1 MTRTSRP
8 SLSEFVLGLVFP
20 KRKQAITRKSKPCLK
35 TPIWHKLT
43 LADCSVFPIHIVAG
57 YISTTHSTTLDN
69 NHRLDNYLT
78 HPSNMSRLSN
88 SSHSSLSSLAE
99 SSAPFSPDTAYS
111 PPTSPSVETFGLAEY
126 YPLDDGKV
134 YVMVIGG
141 LGYIGSHTTLELL
154 KEGYNV
160 IVIDD
165 LSNCFEN
172 VLDRI
177 RLLAADHCRSNGI
190 FLPSLRF
197 HKLDYKSPAMHRLFA
212 TYNARRSIISGVI
225 HFAAFKSVSESIDN
239 PLAYYKNNVGGLVDL
254 LMTVQQNGI
263 KNFVFSSSATVYG
276 SKANEGKPLR
286 EQDLVHFD
294 EVTTDEEGNQSVRP
308 NGTLG
313 LTSPYGRTKYFSE
326 AILADMA
333 RADPTMRITA
343 LRYFNPV
350 GCHPSGLLR
359 EDPRQKPTNL
369 FPVIASVIKG
379 SKSTLE
385 IFGSDWETRDGTAV
399 RDFIHV
405 VDLARGHVAALA
417 ATNSQSSRTSAFE
430 TYNLGTGNGMSVAE
444 VVESFEK
451 ASNIKVPAVRA
462 PRRKG
467 DVGSC
472 IAATESAEKNLG
484 FTTARGVDE
493 CCRDTWKAL
502 NMPIA
507 DYC

>member
-1 MTRTSRP
+1 
-8 SLSEFVLGLVFP
+8 
-20 KRKQAITRKSKPCLK
+20 
-35 TPIWHKLT
+35 
-43 LADCSVFPIHIVAG
+43 
-57 YISTTHSTTLDN
+57 
-69 NHRLDNYLT
+69 
-78 HPSNMSRLSN
+78 
-88 SSHSSLSSLAE
+88 
-99 SSAPFSPDTAYS
+99 
-111 PPTSPSVETFGLAEY
+111 
-126 YPLDDGKV
+126 
-134 YVMVIGG
+134 MVIGG

-160 IVIDD
+160 IVVDD

-177 RLLAADHCRSNGI
+177 DLLAADHCRNNGI
-190 FLPSLRF
+190 FLPTLRF
-197 HKLDYKSPAMHRLFA
+197 HKLDYTSPAMHRLFA

-239 PLAYYKNNVGGLVDL
+239 PLAYYRNNVGGLVDL
-254 LMTVQQNGI
+254 LLTIQQNCI

-276 SKANEGKPLR
+276 SKANEGKPLQ
-286 EQDLVHFD
+286 EQDLIHFD
-294 EVTTDEEGNQSVRP
+294 EVTTDAEGNQTLRP

-313 LTSPYGRTKYFSE
+313 LSSPYGRTKYFSE

-379 SKSTLE
+379 SKPSLE
-385 IFGSDWETRDGTAV
+385 IFGSDWDTRDGTAV

-405 VDLARGHVAALA
+405 MDLARGHVAALA
-417 ATNSQSSRTSAFE
+417 AIHSECPRRSSFK

-444 VVESFEK
+444 VLGSFEK
-451 ASNIKVPAVRA
+451 ASKIKVPTVRA

-467 DVGSC
+467 DVGYC
-472 IAATESAEKNLG
+472 VAATGCAQKDLG
-484 FTTARGVDE
+484 FITVRGVDD

-502 NMPIA
+502 NMPISN
-507 DYC
+507 YSSR

>member
-1 MTRTSRP
+1 
-8 SLSEFVLGLVFP
+8 
-20 KRKQAITRKSKPCLK
+20 
-35 TPIWHKLT
+35 
-43 LADCSVFPIHIVAG
+43 
-57 YISTTHSTTLDN
+57 
-69 NHRLDNYLT
+69 
-78 HPSNMSRLSN
+78 
-88 SSHSSLSSLAE
+88 
-99 SSAPFSPDTAYS
+99 
-111 PPTSPSVETFGLAEY
+111 
-126 YPLDDGKV
+126 
-134 YVMVIGG
+134 MVIGG

-160 IVIDD
+160 IVVDD

-177 RLLAADHCRSNGI
+177 RLLADDYCRNNGLM
-190 FLPSLRF
+190 LPSLRF
-197 HKLDYKSPAMHRLFA
+197 HKLDYKSAAMHRLFA

-254 LMTVQQNGI
+254 LLTIQSNGI

-276 SKANEGKPLR
+276 SKANEGKPLN
-286 EQDLVHFD
+286 EQDLIHFD
-294 EVTTDEEGNQSVRP
+294 EVTTDSQGNQVVRP

-350 GCHPSGLLR
+350 GCHESGLLR

-379 SKSTLE
+379 QKSTLE
-385 IFGSDWETRDGTAV
+385 IFGSDWDTRDGTAI

-405 VDLARGHVAALA
+405 VDLAKGHVAALA
-417 ATNSQSSRTSAFE
+417 AVRDDPSRFNAFE
-430 TYNLGTGNGMSVAE
+430 VFNLGTGNGMSVAE
-444 VVESFEK
+444 VVDSFEK
-451 ASNIKVPAVRA
+451 ASNIKVPAIRA

-472 IAATESAEKNLG
+472 TAATKCAEKELG
-484 FTTARGVDE
+484 WTAAKGVDE

-502 NMPIA
+502 NMPMS
-507 DYC
+507 DYQ

>member
-1 MTRTSRP
+1 M
-8 SLSEFVLGLVFP
+8 
-20 KRKQAITRKSKPCLK
+20 I
-35 TPIWHKLT
+35 
-43 LADCSVFPIHIVAG
+43 
-57 YISTTHSTTLDN
+57 
-69 NHRLDNYLT
+69 
-78 HPSNMSRLSN
+78 
-88 SSHSSLSSLAE
+88 
-99 SSAPFSPDTAYS
+99 
-111 PPTSPSVETFGLAEY
+111 
-126 YPLDDGKV
+126 
-134 YVMVIGG
+134 IGG
-141 LGYIGSHTTLELL
+141 LGYIGSHTSLELL

-160 IVIDD
+160 IVVDD
-165 LSNCFEN
+165 LSNSYEN

-177 RLLAADHCRSNGI
+177 RLLAANHCRDNGI
-190 FLPSLRF
+190 ASPILRF
-197 HKLDYKSPAMHRLFA
+197 HKLDYKSLAMHRLFA
-212 TYNARRSIISGVI
+212 IYNDRRSVILGVI

-254 LMTVQQNGI
+254 LITIQQNGI

-276 SKANEGKPLR
+276 FKANEGRPLQER
-286 EQDLVHFD
+286 DLTHFD
-294 EVTTDEEGNQSVRP
+294 EVTTDPEGNQTLRP

-379 SKSTLE
+379 SKPVLE
-385 IFGSDWETRDGTAV
+385 IFGSDWDTRDGTAV

-417 ATNSQSSRTSAFE
+417 PITSKSSRTSPFE
-430 TYNLGTGNGMSVAE
+430 TYNLGTANGMSVAE

-451 ASNIKVPAVRA
+451 ASSMKIPAVKA

-472 IAATESAEKNLG
+472 IAATEKAQKNLG
-484 FTTARGVDE
+484 FMTTRGVDE

-502 NMPIA
+502 NMPS
-507 DYC
+507 

>member
-1 MTRTSRP
+1 MR
-8 SLSEFVLGLVFP
+8 
-20 KRKQAITRKSKPCLK
+20 
-35 TPIWHKLT
+35 
-43 LADCSVFPIHIVAG
+43 
-57 YISTTHSTTLDN
+57 
-69 NHRLDNYLT
+69 
-78 HPSNMSRLSN
+78 SN

-99 SSAPFSPDTAYS
+99 SAAAPFTPATAYS
-111 PPTSPSVETFGLAEY
+111 SPSSPTFSAFQA
-126 YPLDDGKV
+126 PDFSSSDDGKV

-160 IVIDD
+160 IVVDD

-177 RLLAADHCRSNGI
+177 RLLADDHCRSHGLI
-190 FLPSLRF
+190 LPSLRF
-197 HKLDYKSPAMHRLFA
+197 HKLDYKSVAMHRLFA

-254 LMTVQQNGI
+254 LLTIQSNGI

-276 SKANEGKPLR
+276 SKANEGKPLH

-294 EVTTDEEGNQSVRP
+294 EITTDSEGNQVVRP

-379 SKSTLE
+379 QKSTLE
-385 IFGSDWETRDGTAV
+385 IFGSDWDTRDGTAI

-405 VDLARGHVAALA
+405 VDLAKGHVAALA
-417 ATNSQSSRTSAFE
+417 ATREDSSRTNAFE
-430 TYNLGTGNGMSVAE
+430 VYNLGTGNGMSVAE

-451 ASNIKVPAVRA
+451 ASNIKVPAIRA

-472 IAATESAEKNLG
+472 TAATRSAEKELG
-484 FTTARGVDE
+484 WTAEKGVDE

-502 NMPIA
+502 NMPMS

>member
-1 MTRTSRP
+1 
-8 SLSEFVLGLVFP
+8 
-20 KRKQAITRKSKPCLK
+20 
-35 TPIWHKLT
+35 
-43 LADCSVFPIHIVAG
+43 
-57 YISTTHSTTLDN
+57 
-69 NHRLDNYLT
+69 
-78 HPSNMSRLSN
+78 MSRLS
-88 SSHSSLSSLAE
+88 SSSCSSLSSLAE
-99 SSAPFSPDTAYS
+99 SCAPLSPDTAYS
-111 PPTSPSVETFGLAEY
+111 SATSSPTIGTFGQVEAC
-126 YPLDDGKV
+126 PQDDGKE

-141 LGYIGSHTTLELL
+141 LGYIGSHTSLELL

-160 IVIDD
+160 IVVDN
-165 LSNCFEN
+165 LSNCFES

-177 RLLAADHCRSNGI
+177 RLLAANHCRHNGVS
-190 FLPSLRF
+190 LPTLRL
-197 HKLDYKSPAMHRLFA
+197 HKLDYNSPAMSRLFA

-239 PLAYYKNNVGGLVDL
+239 PLAYYKNNVAGLVDL
-254 LMTVQQNGI
+254 LLTIQQNGI

-276 SKANEGKPLR
+276 AKANEGKPLQ
-286 EQDLVHFD
+286 EQDLIHFD
-294 EVTTDEEGNQSVRP
+294 EVTTDAEGNQTVRP

-326 AILADMA
+326 AILADTA

-369 FPVIASVIKG
+369 FPVIASVIEG
-379 SKSTLE
+379 SRSILE
-385 IFGSDWETRDGTAV
+385 IFGSDWNTRDGTAV

-405 VDLARGHVAALA
+405 MDLARGHVAALA
-417 ATNSQSSRTSAFE
+417 ATKSESSRTSSFE

-467 DVGSC
+467 DVGFC
-472 IAATESAEKNLG
+472 IAATESALKNLG

-507 DYC
+507 DHC